1 MPNPSMSNVRP
12 QVGPVPLTLRAI
24 PELGQAP
31 SSSGDARDVIVAVR
45 KLYGRVGFQ
54 PPWICY
60 LAFEAER
67 CVGTCG
73 FTSPPHDNRVEI
85 AYYTFSENEA
95 RGVATRMAS
104 ELIEIARKSSRDLII
119 TAHTL
124 PRQGA
129 STAVLRKLGFAHIAT
144 TEHPEDGTIWEW
156 QLGDGLEG

>member
-1 MPNPSMSNVRP
+1 MRVM
-12 QVGPVPLTLRAI
+12 GPVPLILRAI
-24 PELGQAP
+24 PESGQTP
-31 SSSGDARDVIVAVR
+31 SPNGYVPDVIASVQQ
-45 KLYGRVGFQ
+45 LYGRVGFQ

-60 LAFEAER
+60 LAYEAER

-85 AYYTFSENEA
+85 AYYTFPEDEG

-104 ELIEIARKSSRDLII
+104 ELVKMARNSSRDLII

-129 STAVLRKLGFAHIAT
+129 STAVLRKLAFVHAAT
-144 TEHPEDGTIWEW
+144 REHPEDGTIWEW
-156 QLGDGLEG
+156 QLGDGLEA